1 MSGVPYGLPMRP
13 GFPGLCVCVFAVLA
27 VLPLWSFAAR
37 RGGAD
42 EALTNPLL
50 GQPDAIAA
58 GKDVYRSK
66 CLVCHQSA
74 GGRGPNLFA
83 TKLSD
88 ESFLETVINGR
99 KGTQMPAF
107 GLRLSPDEVWQVHA
121 FIKST
126 DHY

>member
-1 MSGVPYGLPMRP
+1 MAKRSRLWTIGILAACIVSSHMSG
-13 GFPGLCVCVFAVLA
+13 LA
-27 VLPLWSFAAR
+27 LSR
-37 RGGAD
+37 AD
-42 EALTNPLL
+42 EALTDPFL

-58 GKDVYRSK
+58 GKDIYRSK

-88 ESFLETVINGR
+88 EGFLETVINGR
-99 KGTQMPAF
+99 KGTLMPAF

-121 FIKST
+121 FVRST

>member
-1 MSGVPYGLPMRP
+1 MVMRLRTCFGILAACNLLSLVSGLFL
-13 GFPGLCVCVFAVLA
+13 GFPTC
-27 VLPLWSFAAR
+27 R
-37 RGGAD
+37 AD
-42 EALTNPLL
+42 DAITNPFL
-50 GQPDAIAA
+50 GQPEAIAA
-58 GKDVYRSK
+58 GKDIYRSK
-66 CLVCHQSA
+66 CLVCHQHA

-88 ESFLETVINGR
+88 EGFLETVINGR
-99 KGTQMPAF
+99 KGTLMPAF

>member
-1 MSGVPYGLPMRP
+1 MARLRSERCLKALVALVVALPP
-13 GFPGLCVCVFAVLA
+13 LA
-27 VLPLWSFAAR
+27 IAG
-37 RGGAD
+37 RGGSAD
-42 EALTNPLL
+42 EALTNPYL

-58 GKDVYRSK
+58 GKDTYRSK
-66 CLVCHQSA
+66 CYICHHS
-74 GGRGPNLFA
+74 GGARGPDLFA

-88 ESFLETVINGR
+88 QGFMETVINGR
-99 KGTQMPAF
+99 RGTQMPAF

>member
-1 MSGVPYGLPMRP
+1 MKRAALAPERP
-13 GFPGLCVCVFAVLA
+13 ARARFILRLASLLFALSPLA
-27 VLPLWSFAAR
+27 VANAEE
-37 RGGAD
+37 G
-42 EALTNPLL
+42 LTNPVL
-50 GQPDAIAA
+50 GQPEAISA
-58 GKDVYRSK
+58 GRDIYRSK

-74 GGRGPNLFA
+74 GARGPNIFA

-88 ESFLETVINGR
+88 QRFLETVIRGR

-121 FIKST
+121 FVKST

>member
-1 MSGVPYGLPMRP
+1 MSDTPRGLPMRP
-13 GFPGLCVCVFAVLA
+13 GIPGIWACVFAVLA
-27 VLPLWSFAAR
+27 ALPLWSFATES
-37 RGGAD
+37 GIAD
-42 EALTNPLL
+42 EALTNPFL
-50 GQPDAIAA
+50 GKPDAIAA
-58 GKDVYRSK
+58 GKDIYRSK

-88 ESFLETVINGR
+88 EGFLEIVINGR

-107 GLRLSPDEVWQVHA
+107 GLRLSPDEAWQVHA
-121 FIKST
+121 FVKST

>member
-1 MSGVPYGLPMRP
+1 MKRAAIAAHGSIRARFILRLAALLFGLSPLEVANAEE
-13 GFPGLCVCVFAVLA
+13 GL
-27 VLPLWSFAAR
+27 S
-37 RGGAD
+37 
-42 EALTNPLL
+42 NPFL
-50 GQPDAIAA
+50 GHPDAISA
-58 GKDVYRSK
+58 GRDIYRSK

-74 GGRGPNLFA
+74 GARGPNIFN

-88 ESFLETVINGR
+88 EQFLETVIKGR

-121 FIKST
+121 FVKST

>member
-1 MSGVPYGLPMRP
+1 MAMRSRSHDLRILAACGVLSLVSSLALGFHSGR
-13 GFPGLCVCVFAVLA
+13 
-27 VLPLWSFAAR
+27 
-37 RGGAD
+37 AD
-42 EALTNPLL
+42 EALTDPFL

-58 GKDVYRSK
+58 GKDIYRSK

-83 TKLSD
+83 TKVSD
-88 ESFLETVINGR
+88 ERFLETVINGR
-99 KGTQMPAF
+99 KGTLMPAF

-121 FIKST
+121 FVKST